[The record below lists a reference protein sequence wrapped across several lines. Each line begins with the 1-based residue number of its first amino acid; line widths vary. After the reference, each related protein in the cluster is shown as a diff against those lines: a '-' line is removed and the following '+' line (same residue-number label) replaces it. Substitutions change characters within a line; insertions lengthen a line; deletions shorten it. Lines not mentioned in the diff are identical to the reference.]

1 MNTEQ
6 TSKNIFT
13 YTEIILKEL
22 KYLNSFVRVFN
33 FLNIIQEKRFII
45 TSHSDSFE
53 EIKEIKE

>member
-13 YTEIILKEL
+13 YTEIILKKL
-22 KYLNSFVRVFN
+22 YLNSFVRVFN

-45 TSHSDSFE
+45 ISHSDSLE
-53 EIKEIKE
+53 EIKEIK

>member
-33 FLNIIQEKRFII
+33 FLNIIQEKHFII
-45 TSHSDSFE
+45 TSHSDSLE

>member
-45 TSHSDSFE
+45 TSHSDSLE